1 MGKAVENQHQKYN
14 SNFSS
19 KHRPDCKLA
28 NAKTDYRE
36 RRFTG
41 IRKNLQRILITC
53 IGLFLMGIATYS
65 QNQAGMVRF
74 RHLTINE
81 GLSHTDA
88 TSVAQDDQ
96 GYIWIG
102 TFDGLQRYDGYRLKT
117 YFNNISA
124 ANRVY
129 NNRINK
135 IATYKNW
142 VWLGT
147 QGGLQCYDIK
157 KEKFLK
163 INIVNDTENILK
175 ANVAILNIDREGNL
189 WVGNTNKLF
198 YAVYD
203 EKTEQLYANNIEA
216 YIKDFPQ
223 RKMPPQFFNIT
234 NDQSENYWLSTNW
247 GLIQFKK
254 EEKNFRYLGLL
265 QPRKREAMLDPV
277 RWVSYKKGALWLI
290 ADDAI
295 YGYYVGPGATVN
307 NDNLIKRIPE
317 VYQPKSVY
325 GEEFSITPNALLIDN
340 NNSLWGI
347 SNKGVWKIENPMQKN
362 AEATLFQHAKSNPF
376 SLSSDNTNSLF
387 MDRTNGIWFGNW
399 GCGIN

>member
-189 WVGNTNKLF
+189 WVGNTNKLL

-203 EKTEQLYANNIEA
+203 EKTEQLYAKNIEA

-234 NDQSENYWLSTNW
+234 NDQSENYSLSTNW

-254 EEKNFRYLGLL
+254 EEKNFRYLGL
-265 QPRKREAMLDPV
+265 
-277 RWVSYKKGALWLI
+277 
-290 ADDAI
+290 
-295 YGYYVGPGATVN
+295 
-307 NDNLIKRIPE
+307 
-317 VYQPKSVY
+317 
-325 GEEFSITPNALLIDN
+325 
-340 NNSLWGI
+340 
-347 SNKGVWKIENPMQKN
+347 
-362 AEATLFQHAKSNPF
+362 
-376 SLSSDNTNSLF
+376 
-387 MDRTNGIWFGNW
+387 
-399 GCGIN
+399 